1 MVVNFQKG
9 LPLSENAKA
18 ILSEEEQQEVL
29 DNAGKWVISSLALY
43 KMEIQTMIMKKT
55 FKYHR

>member
-1 MVVNFQKG
+1 MVVNFQRG

-29 DNAGKWVISSLALY
+29 DNAGNGILLALHY
-43 KMEIQTMIMKKT
+43 TKMEIQTMIMKKT